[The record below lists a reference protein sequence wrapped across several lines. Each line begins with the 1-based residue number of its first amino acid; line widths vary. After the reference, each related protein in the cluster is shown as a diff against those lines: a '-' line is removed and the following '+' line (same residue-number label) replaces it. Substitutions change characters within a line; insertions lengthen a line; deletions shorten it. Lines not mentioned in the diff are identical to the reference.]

1 MISLVADI
9 IQLEVLSAIG
19 TTASGGATYWM
30 PEQASE
36 VAPKIDWLFEFI
48 NVICYIFFAAILIL
62 TVVFSIVY
70 RRRSHTRE
78 GEEVTHHTALE
89 VTWTVV
95 PLLIVIVMFY
105 MGMTGY
111 MYLDTVPENAYEVRV
126 NGQVWSWTFQHPNG
140 AVEGDQV
147 TVPLDRPVQFIMTS
161 SDVLHSVYIPAF
173 RVKNDVVPGRYRT
186 LWFTA
191 TKPGEFQLLCSEY
204 CGKGHSDMSARVF
217 VLPEE
222 EFQIEIARLAQEY
235 MDLPTESLGYYAA
248 DKLYPRCASCHSVNG
263 DPNTGPTF
271 KGLWERTEAGEQ
283 RFTNGAVMSQL
294 QKQGDG
300 FYDPAMGGV
309 QNYIRESIL
318 YPQKLIN
325 EGYGPVMPSF
335 KGQLKDRQVDALIMM
350 LRDLDT
356 YFEADG
362 SIKPAPEN
370 LVPSEEAEPKEVQT
384 ANQDGGTPEA

>member
-9 IQLEVLSAIG
+9 IQLEVLSALG

-36 VAPKIDWLFEFI
+36 VAPKIDWLFDFI
-48 NVICYIFFAAILIL
+48 NVICYIFFAAILVL
-62 TVVFSIVY
+62 TVGFSIVY

-78 GEEVTHHTALE
+78 GKEVTHHTALE
-89 VTWTVV
+89 VTWTIV
-95 PLLIVIVMFY
+95 PLLIVVVMFY

-147 TVPLDRPVQFIMTS
+147 TLPMDRPVQFIMTS
-161 SDVLHSVYIPAF
+161 SDVLHAVFIPAF

-191 TKPGEFQLLCSEY
+191 TKPGEFQLLCAEY

-235 MDLPTESLGYYAA
+235 MDLPTEALGYYAV

-271 KGLWERTEAGEQ
+271 KGLWERTQAGEQ
-283 RFTNGAVMSQL
+283 KFTNGAVMSQL

-318 YPQKLIN
+318 YPQKLVN

-335 KGQLKDRQVDALIMM
+335 KGQLKDRQIDALIMM

-362 SIKPAPEN
+362 SVKPAPEN
-370 LVPSEEAEPKEVQT
+370 LVPSEEAESEEAKT
-384 ANQDGGTPEA
+384 AKQDGETPEA

>member
-9 IQLEVLSAIG
+9 IQLEVLSALG

-36 VAPKIDWLFEFI
+36 VAPKIDWLFDFI
-48 NVICYIFFAAILIL
+48 NVICYIFFAAILVL
-62 TVVFSIVY
+62 TVGFSIVY
-70 RRRSHTRE
+70 RRRSHIRE
-78 GEEVTHHTALE
+78 GKEVTHHTALE
-89 VTWTVV
+89 VTWTIV
-95 PLLIVIVMFY
+95 PLLIVVVMFY

-147 TVPLDRPVQFIMTS
+147 TLPMDRPVQFIMTS
-161 SDVLHSVYIPAF
+161 SDVLHAVFIPAF

-191 TKPGEFQLLCSEY
+191 TKPGEFQLLCAEY

-235 MDLPTESLGYYAA
+235 MDLPTEALGYYAV

-271 KGLWERTEAGEQ
+271 KGLWERTQAGEQ
-283 RFTNGAVMSQL
+283 KFTNGAVMSQL

-318 YPQKLIN
+318 YPQKLVN

-335 KGQLKDRQVDALIMM
+335 KGQLKDRQIDALIMM

-362 SIKPAPEN
+362 SVKPAPEN
-370 LVPSEEAEPKEVQT
+370 LVPSEEAESEEAKT
-384 ANQDGGTPEA
+384 AKQDGETPEA

>member
-9 IQLEVLSAIG
+9 IQLEVLSALG

-36 VAPKIDWLFEFI
+36 VAPKIDWLFDFI
-48 NVICYIFFAAILIL
+48 NVICYIFFAAILVL
-62 TVVFSIVY
+62 TVGFSIVY
-70 RRRSHTRE
+70 RRRSHIRE
-78 GEEVTHHTALE
+78 GKEVTHHTALE
-89 VTWTVV
+89 VTWTIV
-95 PLLIVIVMFY
+95 PLLIVVVMFY

-147 TVPLDRPVQFIMTS
+147 TLPMDRPVQFIMTS
-161 SDVLHSVYIPAF
+161 SDVLHAVYIPAF

-191 TKPGEFQLLCSEY
+191 TKPGEFQLLCAEY

-235 MDLPTESLGYYAA
+235 MDLPTEALGYYAA

-271 KGLWERTEAGEQ
+271 KGLWERTQAGEQ
-283 RFTNGAVMSQL
+283 KFTNGAVMSQL

-318 YPQKLIN
+318 YPQKLVN

-335 KGQLKDRQVDALIMM
+335 KGQLKDRQIDALIMM

-362 SIKPAPEN
+362 SVKPAPEN
-370 LVPSEEAEPKEVQT
+370 LAPSEEAESAEAKT
-384 ANQDGGTPEA
+384 AKQDGGTPEA

>member
-89 VTWTVV
+89 VTWTIV
-95 PLLIVIVMFY
+95 PLLIVVVMFY

-147 TVPLDRPVQFIMTS
+147 TLPMDRPVQFIMTS
-161 SDVLHSVYIPAF
+161 SDVLHSVFIPAF

-235 MDLPTESLGYYAA
+235 MDLPTEALGYYAA

-271 KGLWERTEAGEQ
+271 KGLWERTQAGEQ

-300 FYDPAMGGV
+300 FYDPDMGGV

-362 SIKPAPEN
+362 SVKPAPEN
-370 LVPSEEAEPKEVQT
+370 LAPPEEAEPEEVQT